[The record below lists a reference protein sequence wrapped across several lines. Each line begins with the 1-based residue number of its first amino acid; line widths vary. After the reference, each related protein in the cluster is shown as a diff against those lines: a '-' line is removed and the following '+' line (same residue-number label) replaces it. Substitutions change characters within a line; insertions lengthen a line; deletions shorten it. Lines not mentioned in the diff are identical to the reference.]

1 MYVYVCMRVYTC
13 VCIYVYAYGYTHT
26 HTYKYISV
34 GISES
39 VGEEPGSRL
48 KAGLPRRHLPRHPH
62 FAHGLLQGCWL
73 PS

>member
-1 MYVYVCMRVYTC
+1 MYVC
-13 VCIYVYAYGYTHT
+13 VCIRVYVYMYMHMDTHT
-26 HTYKYISV
+26 HAYKYISV